1 MNFRRCTLSALLV
14 YAFAS
19 GCASTTETLTMKVT
33 RPAELNMK
41 SYDRF
46 AMGEIN
52 SGQKKKGGFLSKL
65 SAFDNWLDG
74 KESRKD
80 WTEKLA
86 VTLRSELST
95 RFRPEDDR
103 SDSLAGTFIVSG
115 SVLTYDWSEEVSSKM
130 RERSAGKGKKKLI
143 VTYYREGTAYAEVHL
158 KIEDAKT
165 SAVLLDR
172 IFREARRTTKRDTIK
187 GNVSISRDE
196 TRALFSKVRE
206 DVVSALARMVMP
218 YTDYVYVAFELHKEI
233 PELKRAFQMAKVDN
247 WEMAIEAFKG
257 ITQTYAN
264 HAEVHRAY
272 YNLGMSYVCL
282 ERFEEARAPLTEAL
296 ERLPASSKYVDAI
309 ENLDVRIGQKERL
322 KEQQLP
328 SEGTL

>member
-1 MNFRRCTLSALLV
+1 MIFRRCTLSALLV

-41 SYDRF
+41 SYNRF
-46 AMGEIN
+46 IMGEIN
-52 SGQKKKGGFLSKL
+52 SGMKKGGILSRLK
-65 SAFDNWLDG
+65 AFDNWLEG
-74 KESRKD
+74 IESRKD
-80 WTEKLA
+80 WTRNLTVA
-86 VTLRSELST
+86 LRSRLST
-95 RFRPEDDR
+95 RFRPGNALA
-103 SDSLAGTFIVSG
+103 DSLPGAFIISG
-115 SVLTYDWSEEVSSKM
+115 NVLTYDWSEEDSFKT
-130 RERSAGKGKKKLI
+130 RERKTRKGEKELI
-143 VTYYREGTAYAEVHL
+143 ITYYNEGTAYVAVHL
-158 KIEDAKT
+158 KIEESKT
-165 SAVLLDR
+165 SEVLVDR
-172 IFREARRTTKRDTIK
+172 IFHERRRARKSGKTESDVFIRPAERRT
-187 GNVSISRDE
+187 
-196 TRALFSKVRE
+196 LFSRVRE
-206 DVVSALARMVMP
+206 DVVSALAQMVMP
-218 YTDYVYVAFELHKEI
+218 YTDYVYVAFELHKDI
-233 PELKRAFQMAKVDN
+233 PELKQAFQMAKVDN

-272 YNLGMSYVCL
+272 YNLGVSYVCL

-322 KEQQLP
+322 KEQQQP